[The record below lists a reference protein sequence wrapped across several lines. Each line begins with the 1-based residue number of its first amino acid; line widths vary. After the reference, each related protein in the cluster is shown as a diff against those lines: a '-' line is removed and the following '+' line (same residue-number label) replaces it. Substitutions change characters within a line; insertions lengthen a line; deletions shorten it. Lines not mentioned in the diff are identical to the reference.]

1 MKKIYTLVILLSMG
15 ITQIYAQ
22 SCIECLGTHAP
33 GDKATSIGYSTT
45 ASGLAS
51 FAGGNSSETSGTS
64 SFAFGNYA
72 NATGTRGI
80 ALGNYANVFQADGIA
95 IGSNLT
101 SNAANSYVFG
111 QYLTSSGSNSLTLGI
126 GSSSLKPLTN
136 KKDNSIM
143 FGVTNNPS
151 LTILKSTNGDVGYVG
166 IGTDNPEEMAHV
178 VGKLLIERT
187 GETESSLQF
196 KHSNKTRGIDP
207 GTGGPGNPTL
217 APYYW
222 DIYSDTYGLKFNTVN
237 YGLNPTP
244 SQSMVISRSGF
255 VGIGTTA
262 PQAKL
267 HVGQNIIADGNI
279 TTLNKFVLA
288 PTSNAKSEYWEISRT
303 SAGLK
308 YAYMGKILQDVLFM
322 DNDGS
327 IGVGTIKPSATLDVN
342 GSFMAESAT
351 IPTLEGNTNVT
362 GTLSADVL
370 VGNSATIPTLSG
382 NTTVTG
388 TLSADVL
395 VGNSATIPTLSG
407 NTTVTGTLSA
417 NAVSANS
424 AYIKGLLCAKEILV
438 QLTSTADWP
447 DFVFS
452 KDYKLLPLVEVEQF
466 IAENQHLP
474 NVPSSAEVEANG
486 IELGEMNAL
495 LLQKVEELT
504 LYIIQMEKRLAELE
518 NLKK

>member
-15 ITQIYAQ
+15 ITPMFAQ
-22 SCIECLGTHAP
+22 SCFNC
-33 GDKATSIGYSTT
+33 DSTT
-45 ASGLAS
+45 KAFTIGASSATGINS
-51 FAGGNSSETSGTS
+51 FAGGDESEATGKNA
-64 SFAFGNYA
+64 FAFGDHSLATQLGCFAIGN
-72 NATGTRGI
+72 NAT
-80 ALGNYANVFQADGIA
+80 
-95 IGSNLT
+95 SN
-101 SNAANSYVFG
+101 SINSIVFG
-111 QYLTSSGSNSLTLGI
+111 QYVTGSGANSITFGTA
-126 GSSSLKPLTN
+126 SSSSQLVNN
-136 KKDNSIM
+136 KNNSIM
-143 FGVTNNPS
+143 FGVTNLPS
-151 LTILKSTNGDVGYVG
+151 LTIAKYGNADRGYIG
-166 IGTDNPEEMAHV
+166 IGTEEPTEMAHV
-178 VGKLLIERT
+178 VGKLLIDRT
-187 GETESSLQF
+187 KETESSLQF
-196 KHSNKTRGIDP
+196 KHPAARGIDP

-217 APYYW
+217 AAYYW